1 MSMCLVMEL
10 DPLSRDP
17 SRKAHPT
24 VRYLLK
30 LSLDRRREV
39 NPRCS
44 HLCRAL
50 IPLLTHVSTFEKR
63 FVYFS
68 FVDNSAFLFASGDR
82 QAFVARSLS
91 LERAF
96 IESFSSYKQICS

>member
-1 MSMCLVMEL
+1 MEL

-17 SRKAHPT
+17 SRQAHLT
-24 VRYLLK
+24 VRYLLE

-39 NPRCS
+39 SRRYS
-44 HLCRAL
+44 HLCHAR
-50 IPLLTHVSTFEKR
+50 IPLLTQVSTFEKR

-68 FVDNSAFLFASGDR
+68 CVDNFAFLFASSDR

-91 LERAF
+91 HERTF
-96 IESFSSYKQICS
+96 IGSFSSYRQICS